1 MRNAKEVRMKDKLKF
16 IAFNQVLLVYLKYI
30 SIGWFSVNVIL
41 CDYTLLFTD
50 ITENLRTT
58 SYVLPYEQLVQPND
72 V

>member
-1 MRNAKEVRMKDKLKF
+1 MKDKLKF
-16 IAFNQVLLVYLKYI
+16 IAFNQVLLAYLKI

-58 SYVLPYEQLVQPND
+58 SYVLPYEQLVQPNG